1 MHMRSPVQ
9 NSAAQKKAR
18 YPHGSTGTSGRPAS
32 GSPEAMNKG
41 GGDQIRL
48 LNWVN
53 SNQGDSG
60 THLRPYTG
68 SFTSPV
74 STTMNPTS
82 FAPAPPQMQTPSAG
96 GRFATGSPNGSPPGL
111 QMPRFA
117 PSDMMG
123 YSSVNMNRASSGSG
137 APGGAGGMSIQSI
150 GAPNLSSGGSHSSSA
165 VVGGGTS
172 SGGLGGY
179 HHPASGGAGGQNHGG
194 GRRQKHHKQ
203 MAVGGGS
210 SASTASTSSIGN
222 GHNLMSGGGGGIGG
236 KVGGG
241 LSIGGGASASNA
253 ANVHAPEYNFG
264 PPREAAAKA
273 KRQHPREEG
282 EAAAST
288 RPRLDADP
296 EEFGG
301 YLERLPD
308 PPEHNFNV
316 QPDHE
321 HEAMQLLDMPP
332 HDPNP
337 SRDSPDPVVVF
348 SPVEQTRLPS
358 QAHNVNTGPGP
369 QDRYTMD
376 VTIPFHQ
383 DQPGGAAAAT
393 SSRDRDRER
402 ERRRERREQE
412 RIEQTIL
419 PVHTSSVGSS
429 SGGQPPA
436 QGQLSVGSSKR
447 DVEVD
452 FNNPFFEIPG
462 GLGLA
467 IPGPGGFNLSA
478 PGLNGV
484 GTGVGRVSTGAGG
497 MLGSLPLDGGA
508 GAGGLQMPPNSAR
521 GANLNTL
528 DGWIN
533 NQNVGRIETVDQQ
546 IIDNVSKVAIN
557 RPLRRDFT
565 DFSQEIKEVFPQETL
580 DLIFQRSTKGASKS
594 GSGGS
599 LRSQPINSEDIKKFA
614 GGGLNHEFIMT
625 GPGPQG
631 KLLIK
636 VIAVRNELPGA
647 SQGEAVETEYL
658 RKVCPDL
665 PNDRNVSFPIAS
677 YRGIISQSKKS
688 KSRHDDYGLAAP
700 KYYDIVVLNFVEGC
714 INIRDLVSAYD
725 KAPADVQAQL
735 LGPMRNLI
743 GHQIPQLF
751 HRYYLKH
758 MRKMGD
764 GKADNIL
771 LDKSGHLVMCDIG
784 STFNA
789 VIRPCDKGEFL
800 RSLQASHQESPV
812 NELKQC
818 FDRYF
823 ACPPEHNTVNT
834 YAGFPDFSQKKLNA
848 ELAKQLQPYVHQKGG
863 LLRAMPRLQKNEALA
878 NGVKLEVPNLVSGL
892 NGAGD
897 GTAGNGLLGSA
908 GALAGQAQAVPHRAG
923 DLVSA
928 GFCRK
933 ADSDEG
939 CISKRPPTCQPSVL
953 DQAGSPS
960 LLRKIRIDADT
971 LLPAGGCNCKPTAQ
985 KGF

>member
-253 ANVHAPEYNFG
+253 ANVHAPE
-264 PPREAAAKA
+264 
-273 KRQHPREEG
+273 
-282 EAAAST
+282 

-308 PPEHNFNV
+308 PPEHNFNGG
-316 QPDHE
+316 QP
-321 HEAMQLLDMPP
+321 Q
-332 HDPNP
+332 
-337 SRDSPDPVVVF
+337 
-348 SPVEQTRLPS
+348 
-358 QAHNVNTGPGP
+358 
-369 QDRYTMD
+369 
-376 VTIPFHQ
+376 
-383 DQPGGAAAAT
+383 
-393 SSRDRDRER
+393 
-402 ERRRERREQE
+402 RRRQG
-412 RIEQTIL
+412 IEIGNENDDAKGG
-419 PVHTSSVGSS
+419 SKKGSS
-429 SGGQPPA
+429 KQFCRCTRPPA

-594 GSGGS
+594 KSFWSTLLAEIRGGSGGS

-897 GTAGNGLLGSA
+897 GTAGNGLLGVGGGLGGA
-908 GALAGQAQAVPHRAG
+908 GAGGA
-923 DLVSA
+923 
-928 GFCRK
+928 
-933 ADSDEG
+933 
-939 CISKRPPTCQPSVL
+939 PPSGGLGV
-953 DQAGSPS
+953 GG
-960 LLRKIRIDADT
+960 
-971 LLPAGGCNCKPTAQ
+971 LLPEGRFGRGLHLQTPSNMPTIGAGPG
-985 KGF
+985 GFTFTSS